1 MIRSCFSSLSERLK
15 DRQTPMF
22 DCSEENELI
31 GDGKGLMHIFTVIK
45 KRNVFVLLTLKA

>member
-1 MIRSCFSSLSERLK
+1 MSFFFCILRFLMIRNFSSLKLLK

-31 GDGKGLMHIFTVIK
+31 GEGYGFMHIF
-45 KRNVFVLLTLKA
+45 